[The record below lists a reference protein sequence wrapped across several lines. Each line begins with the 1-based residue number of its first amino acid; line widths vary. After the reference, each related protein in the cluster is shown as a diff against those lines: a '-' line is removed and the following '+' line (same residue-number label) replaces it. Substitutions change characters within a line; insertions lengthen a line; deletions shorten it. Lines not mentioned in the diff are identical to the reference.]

1 MALSLRSQSDP
12 QLPPLSVMTLM
23 NQSALNYTTHR
34 QKKISILVLCR
45 GCRMH
50 YNPCQY
56 LQCVGN
62 AGIWRLLS
70 VVGDNPAV
78 RERRGS
84 FQARI
89 FTKQDDYVR
98 NRLWRSQRGKSH
110 PQTHTSHQRDT
121 YFAVD
126 SSSYFVFKSKSSA

>member
-1 MALSLRSQSDP
+1 
-12 QLPPLSVMTLM
+12 
-23 NQSALNYTTHR
+23 
-34 QKKISILVLCR
+34 
-45 GCRMH
+45 MH
-50 YNPCQY
+50 YNPRQY

-78 RERRGS
+78 KGEKGGVSRQGDSLNRKIMSGTDYGGARGE
-84 FQARI
+84 
-89 FTKQDDYVR
+89 
-98 NRLWRSQRGKSH
+98 KS
-110 PQTHTSHQRDT
+110 PVNTHRDQQDT

>member
-1 MALSLRSQSDP
+1 
-12 QLPPLSVMTLM
+12 
-23 NQSALNYTTHR
+23 
-34 QKKISILVLCR
+34 
-45 GCRMH
+45 MH

-56 LQCVGN
+56 LQGGGN

-89 FTKQDDYVR
+89 FTKQDGYVR
-98 NRLWRSQRGKSH
+98 NRL
-110 PQTHTSHQRDT
+110 
-121 YFAVD
+121 
-126 SSSYFVFKSKSSA
+126 